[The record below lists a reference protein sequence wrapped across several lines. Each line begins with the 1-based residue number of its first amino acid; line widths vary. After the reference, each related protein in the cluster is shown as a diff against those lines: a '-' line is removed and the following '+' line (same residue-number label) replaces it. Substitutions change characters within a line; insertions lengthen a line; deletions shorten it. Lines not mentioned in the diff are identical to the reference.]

1 MSSTIIHED
10 EFPNQLSSVENRVAQ
25 ELRHRNS
32 LWHSNYHEA
41 AIYIEEGL
49 NNDKFENHPKK
60 RATLKAVNVHNEPSH
75 DTTHHETTPL
85 VTYKQQEQQPT
96 EDHNN
101 KIEHSTSPSSTTG
114 SPVKRVADTTTTAT
128 ATSTS
133 RGRISLTGGQYT
145 TIETYIL
152 VHNRYFYQLDL
163 AASVLLL
170 LLALFEPPAVDGYE
184 LNPTI
189 HAAIEMFAL
198 GVIAIELLLKFRWMG
213 PKRFF
218 RHGRTVLKLVVL
230 LTMNVE
236 AITVFL
242 RHSSHARYSRALRP
256 IFLIDNHYCHGI
268 RRAIRQIFQS
278 LPPILDMFTLALFF
292 MFVFSIFGFYLFAAN
307 NQYFSDMPTTVGN
320 LLILATTANLPDV
333 MMPSYAVSRWSTMF
347 FVLFIITHLFLLTN
361 LTMAAV
367 YESFTRK
374 EKEKFH
380 KLLLHRRKACQE
392 AFKLL
397 VSRRYP
403 NRIQYRQFMGLM
415 RYLNRKCSMFDAY
428 LIFKAIDTDKNGS
441 ISLEEFY
448 QIYDFI
454 NLDWK
459 LIYPEIEWYDDCDC
473 LPLGCKYPLSIIKRT
488 VKHRY
493 FEWSIDLLIAA
504 AAALQF
510 IEATTFLTTVADGTP
525 AIADQQI
532 MFGLVP
538 RPDSISTFIFVC
550 LFSLEALLRV
560 LADGFEEYW
569 KHRWNRFDLLVL
581 LISIV
586 GLLGGHLLNVTP
598 FGWVIVL
605 RLLRLMRLF
614 EFKRRYR
621 DIWQTLTYIM
631 MKRFVSMT
639 CVVMILY
646 YFFAILGMELL
657 GEYDLRNCCKNTSL
671 ESQFKQDTGAAST
684 DGAKYY
690 LNDFGDL
697 VASYL
702 TLFSMSSNTY
712 WLATMN
718 AYAIVSGSEWVRL
731 FFGVYYLCSIIV
743 MNIVIAFILESFLFR
758 IQYRSKMGNNCD
770 DTNLFTVRVTL
781 SPSEVDF
788 VRKNLHRSHR
798 ADKNFKSMQRAI
810 VKEKLMA
817 WSPSDASDSDGE
829 RMKLLRNSE
838 QKRERKSSQSKLSGD
853 LYTAAAAA
861 VKNEMTRTS
870 APAIGST
877 KNLKRQNRFGD
888 SNEQSEFD
896 SRRWL
901 LVYQAE
907 QLRNKFSFT
916 MKMYADEVEGWLAE
930 AERADQDEMST
941 MISRNQLRAEH
952 VAMARLVRRN
962 IAAGYDPNLLANWP
976 RGRSYS
982 SSNSEHHQQRTRH
995 KSQADISDL
1004 EPK

>member
-1 MSSTIIHED
+1 MSSMIHED

-25 ELRHRNS
+25 ELRNRNS

-60 RATLKAVNVHNEPSH
+60 RATLKAANLARGQSH
-75 DTTHHETTPL
+75 DTSHHETTPL
-85 VTYKQQEQQPT
+85 VIACSQQNPT
-96 EDHNN
+96 FSATTDDT
-101 KIEHSTSPSSTTG
+101 KIEQSPSPVSTVTS
-114 SPVKRVADTTTTAT
+114 SPVKDAA
-128 ATSTS
+128 STS
-133 RGRISLTGGQYT
+133 GGAGGISLTGGQYT

-170 LLALFEPPAVDGYE
+170 LLALFEPPAIDGYE

-198 GVIAIELLLKFRWMG
+198 GIIAIELLLKFRWMG

-218 RHGRTVLKLVVL
+218 RHGRTVLKLIVL
-230 LTMNVE
+230 VTMNAE

-242 RHSSHARYSRALRP
+242 RHSIHARYTRALRP

-292 MFVFSIFGFYLFAAN
+292 MFVFSIFGFYLFAAS
-307 NQYFSDMPTTVGN
+307 NQYFSNMPTTVGN

-333 MMPSYAVSRWSTMF
+333 MMPSYAVSRWSTVF

-459 LIYPEIEWYDDCDC
+459 LVYPEIEWYEDCEC
-473 LPLGCKYPLSIIKRT
+473 LPSGCMYVLSVIKKT
-488 VKHRY
+488 VNHRY

-504 AAALQF
+504 AALLQF
-510 IEATTFLTTVADGTP
+510 IEATTFLTNVSDGTP
-525 AIADQQI
+525 AIANQQVL
-532 MFGLVP
+532 FGLIP
-538 RPDSISTFIFVC
+538 RPDSVSTVIFVC
-550 LFSLEALLRV
+550 AFTMEAILRV

-569 KHRWNRFDLLVL
+569 KNRWNRFDLLVL
-581 LISIV
+581 LTSII
-586 GLLGGHLLNVTP
+586 GLMCGHLLNITP

-605 RLLRLMRLF
+605 RVLRLMRLF

-657 GEYDLRNCCKNTSL
+657 GQYDLRNCCKNTSL
-671 ESQFKQDTGAAST
+671 ESQFKFDDSLAST

-718 AYAIVSGSEWVRL
+718 AYAIVSGTEWVRL

-758 IQYRSKMGNNCD
+758 IQYRSKMGKYCD
-770 DTNLFTVRVTL
+770 DTNLFKVRVTL

-788 VRKNLHRSHR
+788 VSKNLHRSHR
-798 ADKNFKSMQRAI
+798 SDKNFKSMQRAI
-810 VKEKLMA
+810 VKEKLTV
-817 WSPSDASDSDGE
+817 WSTAGRAEDRDDE
-829 RMKLLRNSE
+829 KIRLLSGGAR
-838 QKRERKSSQSKLSGD
+838 QSKLSGD

-861 VKNEMTRTS
+861 VKNEVSKSQTS
-870 APAIGST
+870 LSKQPAM
-877 KNLKRQNRFGD
+877 KMKRQDRHVADENGD
-888 SNEQSEFD
+888 SGGGEFD

-930 AERADQDEMST
+930 AERADQDEMSA

-962 IAAGYDPNLLANWP
+962 IAAGYDPSLLANWP

-982 SSNSEHHQQRTRH
+982 SSNSEHHQQQRARH
-995 KSQADISDL
+995 KSTTDASDT
-1004 EPK
+1004 PDRQ